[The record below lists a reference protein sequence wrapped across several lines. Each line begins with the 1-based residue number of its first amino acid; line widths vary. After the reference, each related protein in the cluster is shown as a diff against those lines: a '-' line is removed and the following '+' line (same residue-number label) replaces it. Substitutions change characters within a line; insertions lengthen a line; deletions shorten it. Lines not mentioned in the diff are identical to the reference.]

1 MPIRIMHVVDHLG
14 KGGLENG
21 LVNLING
28 LDPDR
33 FEHVVY
39 AMRRLGPNAE
49 RLRGDVRVI
58 CMGKRDSDNPI
69 QVGRLV
75 RDIRQVDPNI
85 VHSRNWGAVEAVP
98 AARWNRSCAVVHSE
112 HGLETDAQAKE
123 PWRRRCFRRVAFQL
137 ADRVV
142 AVSYQLRDLHARR
155 TGFAASRIEVIH
167 NGVDETRFFPD
178 AAARSRM
185 RAELGIADGEFC
197 IGCVG
202 NLLPVKDHLTV
213 LRAVFGSADALR
225 HARVVIAGEG
235 PERPRLEAFLDQYPQ
250 WKTRVSLLGTADRI
264 PELLNAMDVYVLS
277 SLSEGI
283 SNSLL
288 EAMSAGIPVIA
299 TATGGTPEVVTDG
312 ESGLLFQ
319 AGDDGKLAEWLLLL
333 EASPA
338 KRAQLA
344 QNAIRRVRQ
353 EFSIHSMVR
362 NYASLYESLGR
373 KVSAAAVSDAAR
385 A

>member
-39 AMRRLGPNAE
+39 AVRRLGPNAD
-49 RLRGDVRVI
+49 RLRGNVRVI
-58 CMGKRDSDNPI
+58 CMGKQDGDFPI
-69 QVGRLV
+69 QVGRLA
-75 RDIRQVDPNI
+75 RDMRQIEPDV

-123 PWRRRCFRRVAFQL
+123 PWRRRCFRRLAFEL

-142 AVSYQLRDLHARR
+142 AVSYQLRDLHAQR
-155 TGFAASRIEVIH
+155 TGFAARRIAVIH

-178 AAARSRM
+178 AATRSRM

-202 NLLPVKDHLTV
+202 NLLPVKDHVTL
-213 LRAVFGSADALR
+213 LRALALIADGLR
-225 HARVVIAGEG
+225 SWRLVIAGEG
-235 PERPRLEAFLDQYPQ
+235 PERPKLEAFLDAHPQ
-250 WKTRVSLLGTADRI
+250 WKARVSLLGTTDRI
-264 PELLNAMDVYVLS
+264 PELLNAMDVYVLP

-288 EAMSAGIPVIA
+288 EAMSTGVPVIA
-299 TATGGTPEVVTDG
+299 TEAGGNPEVVTDG

-319 AGDDGKLAEWLLLL
+319 TGDDGQLAGKLLML
-333 EASPA
+333 EGNPER
-338 KRAQLA
+338 RAQLA
-344 QNAIRRVRQ
+344 NDGLRRVRQ

-362 NYASLYESLGR
+362 NYASLYESLGA
-373 KVSAAAVSDAAR
+373 KVSPAAVSDAAR